1 MWKLTEWGFM
11 KQKLPSIAG
20 TDGSEGLMEILRQAQ
35 DDKGMPD
42 QVGHDGAISIA
53 SAHN

>member
-1 MWKLTEWGFM
+1 M
-11 KQKLPSIAG
+11 KTKKLPSFAG
-20 TDGSEGLMEILRQAQ
+20 TDGSEGMMDILRQAQ

>member
-1 MWKLTEWGFM
+1 LAEWGFT

-35 DDKGMPD
+35 DDR
-42 QVGHDGAISIA
+42 GAGSG
-53 SAHN
+53 